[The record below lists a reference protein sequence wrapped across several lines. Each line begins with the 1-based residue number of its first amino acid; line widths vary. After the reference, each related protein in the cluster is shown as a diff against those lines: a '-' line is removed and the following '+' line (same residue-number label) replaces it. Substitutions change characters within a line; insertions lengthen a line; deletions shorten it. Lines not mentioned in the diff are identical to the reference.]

1 MRRDFM
7 MEVYNNKK
15 IKKKIMFNK
24 DSDYYFIAYNSILIL
39 DNLNC
44 YEGKTIFYDYRKLIY
59 ILPFISSKY
68 LLMNTINKSKLQQEH
83 IKLLEDTYI
92 NAKLREP
99 ILKSILFALE
109 KKGYLNLKKNKSR
122 NSIDVRLLPDSLPKR
137 FLDSDLFHI
146 EVENINQF
154 KKYYQRLSF
163 ISLETLIEKLFK
175 EKGVIIWD
183 V

>member
-1 MRRDFM
+1 
-7 MEVYNNKK
+7 ME
-15 IKKKIMFNK
+15 
-24 DSDYYFIAYNSILIL
+24 
-39 DNLNC
+39 
-44 YEGKTIFYDYRKLIY
+44 
-59 ILPFISSKY
+59 
-68 LLMNTINKSKLQQEH
+68 
-83 IKLLEDTYI
+83 
-92 NAKLREP
+92 
-99 ILKSILFALE
+99 
-109 KKGYLNLKKNKSR
+109 KNKSR

-137 FLDSDLFHI
+137 FLDSDLFNI